1 MSSRT
6 LLRMAELDLEY
17 GIKEDFFRA
26 LCDCFGPIVHRG
38 LGERLYKR
46 EEIEAALDRHA
57 LEGHPSVAEMQRSH
71 RAAMKS
77 SKGEKAT
84 A

>member
-1 MSSRT
+1 MTQKT

-26 LCDCFGPIVHRG
+26 LCDNFGPIVHRG

-46 EEIEAALDRHA
+46 DEVEGALDRHA
-57 LEGHPSVAEMQRSH
+57 ESGHPSVSEMQRLARLST
-71 RAAMKS
+71 RK
-77 SKGEKAT
+77 KQKAD
-84 A
+84 AV